1 MQQAAENV
9 YQLNQHR
16 PVVKADTKEGFI
28 MLASTINAELGKFG
42 TYKLNGRERALI
54 DCVIQK
60 TFGFK
65 KKSDWISESQFAEF
79 MDLSEGT
86 TGNINKIKRSL
97 IKRKILVEDGRK
109 VGINTVISEWVP
121 YQSQSKTTETKTS
134 QKRLEKQSNLTIEQ
148 SKTTEKAV
156 KFDPHKRKETNTK
169 DNYTKDNCRVAAPKP
184 SSVKQKKSD
193 VKSEILAL
201 PIPTGLSL
209 AMWEEWVESRS
220 ENKKPMTLRSAK
232 MQISKLEEWQAKG
245 HDLDDIVK
253 TSIANNYQGLF
264 EPKGNPQGRT
274 FQSHQERMRE
284 ENMRVMSNWANK
296 E

>member
-1 MQQAAENV
+1 MQQTAENV

-79 MDLSEGT
+79 MGLSEGT

-121 YQSQSKTTETKTS
+121 YQTQSKTTETKPS
-134 QKRLEKQSNLTIEQ
+134 QKRLENQSNLTIEQ

-169 DNYTKDNCRVAAPKP
+169 ETAYAFAGETVRLNQKDFEICQNQYSNLNLFDELNQLDLELHGEKKWWGVMHAKLNYRN
-184 SSVKQKKSD
+184 KSASGQL
-193 VKSEILAL
+193 K
-201 PIPTGLSL
+201 
-209 AMWEEWVESRS
+209 
-220 ENKKPMTLRSAK
+220 
-232 MQISKLEEWQAKG
+232 AKG
-245 HDLDDIVK
+245 RSPSPENFSR
-253 TSIANNYQGLF
+253 TNYG
-264 EPKGNPQGRT
+264 EIKGS
-274 FQSHQERMRE
+274 F
-284 ENMRVMSNWANK
+284 
-296 E
+296 